1 MDALIEL
8 LGFSLLLTI
17 ASKAMKTPF
26 RNLPPEVPILA
37 SAAFLVA
44 AGFGFIAP
52 ATPIFARSFGV
63 SQAAAGAVVSLFAFA
78 RFSTALTGG
87 RLVDRFG
94 AQKMMAI
101 GLFIVSFSA
110 LLAAFSQNYYQLLFF
125 RGAGGFGSAVWTISA
140 TTILLR
146 VVSDDQR
153 GQAQSTFQSGYLFGS
168 ITGPLFGGALVEVS
182 LRAPFFVY
190 SFTVAG
196 AGLVALLF
204 LSKSES
210 AKKQSVSG
218 DDVTMLIRD
227 AFKISGYQAAI
238 LATFGLAWAV
248 TSVRISLVPLYV
260 TEGLGL
266 RPVALGAGLAATT
279 ICQGLTLIPA
289 GKFVDT
295 RGRRE
300 GLLIGSLLSIT
311 ALGIFAYLENYAG
324 FIIAM
329 AFAGLG
335 ASFLSSAPA
344 ALVGDVMTGK
354 SGRVVAVWQMS
365 SDLGFVIG
373 PIAMGF
379 VADQQS
385 YRAAFLVGILLILP
399 ILLRSINLPETRK
412 SHQPPPYEP

>member
-1 MDALIEL
+1 
-8 LGFSLLLTI
+8 
-17 ASKAMKTPF
+17 MKTPF
-26 RNLPPEVPILA
+26 RDMPREVPILA

-78 RFSTALTGG
+78 RFCTGLTGG

-94 AQKMMAI
+94 PHKMMAT

-125 RGAGGFGSAVWTISA
+125 RGAGGFGSAVYTVAA

-153 GQAQSTFQSGYLFGS
+153 GQAQSTYQSGYLFGS
-168 ITGPLFGGALVEVS
+168 ISGPLFGGALIEFS

-190 SFTVAG
+190 SFTVAA
-196 AGLVALLF
+196 AGVVAMIF
-204 LSKSES
+204 LSRSES
-210 AKKQSVSG
+210 AQKNYPSQEE
-218 DDVTMLIRD
+218 VTMRIRD
-227 AFKISGYQAAI
+227 AMKIHGYQVAI
-238 LATFGLAWAV
+238 LGSFAVAWCV
-248 TSVRISLVPLYV
+248 LGVRISLVPLYV

-266 RPVALGAGLAATT
+266 RPVALGAGLAAAT
-279 ICQGLTLIPA
+279 IFQGLTLIPA
-289 GKFVDT
+289 GKFVD
-295 RGRRE
+295 RHGRRK
-300 GLLIGSLLSIT
+300 GVLIGGFIT
-311 ALGIFAYLENYAG
+311 LAGLAIFAFVENYPG
-324 FIIAM
+324 FIIGM
-329 AFAGLG
+329 GLAGLG

-354 SGRVVAVWQMS
+354 SGRVVAFWQMS
-365 SDLGFVIG
+365 SDFGLMIG

-385 YRAAFLVGILLILP
+385 FKAAFLVAALFLVPVII
-399 ILLRSINLPETRK
+399 RSINLPETRR
-412 SHQPPPYEP
+412 SHLPPPYDPS

>member
-1 MDALIEL
+1 
-8 LGFSLLLTI
+8 
-17 ASKAMKTPF
+17 MKTPF
-26 RNLPPEVPILA
+26 RDLPPEVPILA

-78 RFSTALTGG
+78 RFSTALTSG

-140 TTILLR
+140 TTVLLR

-153 GQAQSTFQSGYLFGS
+153 GQAQSTFQAGYLFGS

-190 SFTVAG
+190 AITVAG

-204 LSKSES
+204 LAKSEG
-210 AKKQSVSG
+210 AKRQTVAG
-218 DDVTMLIRD
+218 DDVTMLIRN
-227 AFKISGYQAAI
+227 AIKIPGYQVAV
-238 LATFGLAWAV
+238 LASFGLAWAV
-248 TSVRISLVPLYV
+248 TSVRISMVPLYV

-266 RPVALGAGLAATT
+266 RPVALGAGLAAATVA
-279 ICQGLTLIPA
+279 QGLTLIPA
-289 GKFVDT
+289 GKYVDL
-295 RGRRE
+295 RGRKA
-300 GLLIGSLLSIT
+300 GLLIGSLISLL
-311 ALGIFAYLENYAG
+311 ALAIFAFIENYTG

-329 AFAGLG
+329 ALAGLG
-335 ASFLSSAPA
+335 ASFLSTAPA

-354 SGRVVAVWQMS
+354 SGRVIAVWQMS
-365 SDLGFVIG
+365 SDLGFVIS
-373 PIAMGF
+373 PIALGF

-385 YRAAFLVGILLILP
+385 YKASFLVAMLLILP
-399 ILLRSINLPETRK
+399 ILLRSINLPDTRK
-412 SHQPPPYEP
+412 SHRPPPFEP

>member
-1 MDALIEL
+1 
-8 LGFSLLLTI
+8 
-17 ASKAMKTPF
+17 MKTPF
-26 RNLPPEVPILA
+26 RDLPPEVPILA

-78 RFSTALTGG
+78 RFSTALAGG
-87 RLVDRFG
+87 KLIDRFG

-110 LLAAFSQNYYQLLFF
+110 LLAAFSQNYFQLLFF
-125 RGAGGFGSAVWTISA
+125 RGAGGFGSAIWTISA

-190 SFTVAG
+190 SFTVAS

-204 LSKSES
+204 LAKSDS
-210 AKKQSVSG
+210 AKKQSSVS

-227 AFKISGYQAAI
+227 AFKIPGYQAAI
-238 LATFGLAWAV
+238 LAAFGLAWAV
-248 TSVRISLVPLYV
+248 QSVRISLVPLYV

-266 RPVALGAGLAATT
+266 RPVALGAGLAAAT

-289 GKFVDT
+289 GKFVDSK
-295 RGRRE
+295 GRKQ
-300 GLLIGSLLSIT
+300 GLLIGSFISILALL
-311 ALGIFAYLENYAG
+311 IFAFMENYAG

-354 SGRVVAVWQMS
+354 SGRVVAIWQMS
-365 SDLGFVIG
+365 SDLGFIVG

-379 VADQQS
+379 VADHQS
-385 YRAAFLVGILLILP
+385 FKAAFLVAILLIAP
-399 ILLRSINLPETRK
+399 IVLRAINLPETRK
-412 SHQPPPYEP
+412 SHLSAPYEP

>member
-1 MDALIEL
+1 
-8 LGFSLLLTI
+8 
-17 ASKAMKTPF
+17 MKTPF
-26 RNLPPEVPILA
+26 RDLPPEVPILA

-140 TTILLR
+140 TTVLLR

-153 GQAQSTFQSGYLFGS
+153 GQAQSTFQAGYLFGS

-190 SFTVAG
+190 AFTVAG

-204 LSKSES
+204 LAKSEG
-210 AKKQSVSG
+210 AKRQTVAG
-218 DDVTMLIRD
+218 DDVTMLIRNTI
-227 AFKISGYQAAI
+227 KIPGYQVAI
-238 LATFGLAWAV
+238 LASFGLAWAV
-248 TSVRISLVPLYV
+248 TSVRISMVPLYV

-266 RPVALGAGLAATT
+266 RPVALGAGLAAATVA
-279 ICQGLTLIPA
+279 QGLTLIPA
-289 GKFVDT
+289 GKYVDS
-295 RGRRE
+295 RGRKA
-300 GLLIGSLLSIT
+300 GLLIGSLISLL
-311 ALGIFAYLENYAG
+311 ALAIFAFIENYTG

-329 AFAGLG
+329 ALAGLG
-335 ASFLSSAPA
+335 ASFLSTAPA

-354 SGRVVAVWQMS
+354 SGRVIAVWQMS

-373 PIAMGF
+373 PIALGF

-385 YRAAFLVGILLILP
+385 YKASFLVAMLLILP
-399 ILLRSINLPETRK
+399 ILLRSINLPDTRK
-412 SHQPPPYEP
+412 SHRLPPFEP

>member
-1 MDALIEL
+1 
-8 LGFSLLLTI
+8 
-17 ASKAMKTPF
+17 MKRPF
-26 RNLPPEVPILA
+26 QDLPPEVPILA

-78 RFSTALTGG
+78 RFSTALAGG
-87 RLVDRFG
+87 RLIDRFG
-94 AQKMMAI
+94 AQKMMAV

-110 LLAAFSQNYYQLLFF
+110 LLAAFSQNYFQLLFF
-125 RGAGGFGSAVWTISA
+125 RGAGGFGSAVWTISG

-168 ITGPLFGGALVEVS
+168 ISGPLFGGALVEIS

-190 SFTVAG
+190 AVAVAS
-196 AGLVALLF
+196 AGLVVLFF

-210 AKKQSVSG
+210 AKRQTSAEE
-218 DDVTMLIRD
+218 DVTMLIRD
-227 AFKISGYQAAI
+227 ALKIPGYQAAI
-238 LATFGLAWAV
+238 LASFGLAWAV
-248 TSVRISLVPLYV
+248 SSVRISLVPLYV

-266 RPVALGAGLAATT
+266 RPVALGAGLAAAT

-289 GKFVDT
+289 GKFVD
-295 RGRRE
+295 RKGRKQ
-300 GLLIGSLLSIT
+300 GILIGSFISIS
-311 ALGIFAYLENYAG
+311 ALVTFAFLENYGG
-324 FIIAM
+324 FIFGM
-329 AFAGLG
+329 ALAGLG

-354 SGRVVAVWQMS
+354 SGRVVALWQMS

-373 PIAMGF
+373 PIALGF

-385 YRAAFLVGILLILP
+385 FRAAFLVSIMLIIPL
-399 ILLRSINLPETRK
+399 LLRTVRLPETRK
-412 SHQPPPYEP
+412 SHLPPPYEP

>member
-1 MDALIEL
+1 
-8 LGFSLLLTI
+8 
-17 ASKAMKTPF
+17 MKTPF
-26 RNLPPEVPILA
+26 RDLPPEVPILA

-78 RFSTALTGG
+78 RFSTALAGG
-87 RLVDRFG
+87 KLIDRFG
-94 AQKMMAI
+94 TQKMMAI

-110 LLAAFSQNYYQLLFF
+110 LLAAFSQNYFQLLFF
-125 RGAGGFGSAVWTISA
+125 RGAGGFGSAIWTISA

-190 SFTVAG
+190 SFTVAS

-204 LSKSES
+204 LARSES
-210 AKKQSVSG
+210 AKKRSEVSNE
-218 DDVTMLIRD
+218 VTMLIRD
-227 AFKISGYQAAI
+227 AFKIPGYQAAI
-238 LATFGLAWAV
+238 LAAFGLAWAV
-248 TSVRISLVPLYV
+248 QSVRISLVPLYV

-266 RPVALGAGLAATT
+266 RPVALGAGLAAAT

-289 GKFVDT
+289 GKFVDSK
-295 RGRRE
+295 GRRH
-300 GLLIGSLLSIT
+300 GLLIGSFLSIF
-311 ALGIFAYLENYAG
+311 ALLIFAFIENYAG
-324 FIIAM
+324 FIVAM

-354 SGRVVAVWQMS
+354 SGRVVAIWQMS
-365 SDLGFVIG
+365 SDLGFIVG

-379 VADQQS
+379 VADQES
-385 YRAAFLVGILLILP
+385 FKAAFLVAILLILP
-399 ILLRSINLPETRK
+399 ILLRAINLPETRK
-412 SHQPPPYEP
+412 SHLSAPYEP

>member
-1 MDALIEL
+1 
-8 LGFSLLLTI
+8 
-17 ASKAMKTPF
+17 MKTPF
-26 RNLPPEVPILA
+26 RDMPREVPILA
-37 SAAFLVA
+37 AAAFLVA

-78 RFSTALTGG
+78 RFSTALAGG

-94 AQKMMAI
+94 AQKMMTI

-110 LLAAFSQNYYQLLFF
+110 LLAAFSQNYFQLLFF

-140 TTILLR
+140 TTVLLR

-168 ITGPLFGGALVEVS
+168 ISGPLFGGAMIEFS

-190 SFTVAG
+190 SFTVAS
-196 AGLVALLF
+196 AGLVALIF
-204 LSKSES
+204 LAKSDS
-210 AKKQSVSG
+210 AKKQTRA
-218 DDVTMLIRD
+218 DEDVTMLIRS
-227 AFKISGYQAAI
+227 ALRIPGYQAAL
-238 LATFGLAWAV
+238 LAAFGLAWAV
-248 TSVRISLVPLYV
+248 TGVRISLIPLYV

-266 RPVALGAGLAATT
+266 RPVALGAGLAAAT

-295 RGRRE
+295 RGRKE
-300 GLLIGSLLSIT
+300 GLLIGSFISVLALL
-311 ALGIFAYLENYAG
+311 IFAYVENYAG
-324 FIIAM
+324 FILAM

-365 SDLGFVIG
+365 SDLGFMIG

-379 VADQQS
+379 VADQKSFQ
-385 YRAAFLVGILLILP
+385 AAFLVGILLIIP
-399 ILLRSINLPETRK
+399 ILLRAIKLPETRK
-412 SHQPPPYEP
+412 SHLPPPYEP

>member
-1 MDALIEL
+1 
-8 LGFSLLLTI
+8 
-17 ASKAMKTPF
+17 MKTPF
-26 RNLPPEVPILA
+26 RDLPAEVPVLA
-37 SAAFLVA
+37 AAAFLVA

-94 AQKMMAI
+94 AHKMMAI

-146 VVSDDQR
+146 VTSDDQR

-168 ITGPLFGGALVEVS
+168 ISGPLFGGALVEVS

-190 SFTVAG
+190 SFTVAS
-196 AGLVALLF
+196 AGVVALLF
-204 LSKSES
+204 LAKSES
-210 AKKQSVSG
+210 AKKLTVASS
-218 DDVTMLIRD
+218 DATMLIRD
-227 AFKISGYQAAI
+227 ALKIPGYQAAI
-238 LATFGLAWAV
+238 LAAFGLAWAV

-266 RPVALGAGLAATT
+266 RPVALGAGLAAAT

-289 GKFVDT
+289 GKFVDR

-300 GLLIGSLLSIT
+300 GLLIGSLLSIA
-311 ALGIFAYLENYAG
+311 ALLIFAYVENYGG
-324 FIIAM
+324 FIVGM

-335 ASFLSSAPA
+335 ASFLASAPA

-385 YRAAFLVGILLILP
+385 YKAAFLVGLILIAP
-399 ILLRSINLPETRK
+399 IALRALRLPETRK
-412 SHQPPPYEP
+412 SHLPPPYEP

>member
-1 MDALIEL
+1 
-8 LGFSLLLTI
+8 
-17 ASKAMKTPF
+17 MKTPF
-26 RNLPPEVPILA
+26 RDLPPEVPILA

-78 RFSTALTGG
+78 RFSTGLAGG
-87 RLVDRFG
+87 KLVDRFG
-94 AQKMMAI
+94 PHKMMAT

-110 LLAAFSQNYYQLLFF
+110 LLAAFSQNYFQLLFF
-125 RGAGGFGSAVWTISA
+125 RGAGGFGSAIYTISA

-168 ITGPLFGGALVEVS
+168 VTGPLFGGALVEVS

-190 SFTVAG
+190 SFTVAS
-196 AGLVALLF
+196 AGLVAMLF
-204 LSKSES
+204 LSKSEN
-210 AKKQSVSG
+210 AKKETRAET
-218 DDVTMLIRD
+218 DVTMLIRD
-227 AFKISGYQAAI
+227 ALKIPGYQAAI
-238 LATFGLAWAV
+238 LAAFGLAWAV
-248 TSVRISLVPLYV
+248 QSVRISLVPLYV

-266 RPVALGAGLAATT
+266 RPIALGAGLAAAT

-289 GKFVDT
+289 GKLVDSK
-295 RGRRE
+295 GRRQ
-300 GLLIGSLLSIT
+300 GLLIGSFLSIF
-311 ALGIFAYLENYAG
+311 ALAIFAYAENYAG
-324 FIIAM
+324 FIVAM

-354 SGRVVAVWQMS
+354 SGRVVAMWQMS

-379 VADQQS
+379 VADHQS
-385 YRAAFLVGILLILP
+385 YKAAFLVAILLILP
-399 ILLRSINLPETRK
+399 VLLRAINLPETRK
-412 SHQPPPYEP
+412 SHLAPPYEP

>member
-1 MDALIEL
+1 
-8 LGFSLLLTI
+8 
-17 ASKAMKTPF
+17 MKTPF
-26 RNLPPEVPILA
+26 RDLPAEVPVLA
-37 SAAFLVA
+37 AAAFLVA

-146 VVSDDQR
+146 VTSDDQR

-168 ITGPLFGGALVEVS
+168 ISGPLFGGALVEVS

-190 SFTVAG
+190 SFTVAS
-196 AGLVALLF
+196 AGVVALLF
-204 LSKSES
+204 LAKSES
-210 AKKQSVSG
+210 AKKLTVASS
-218 DDVTMLIRD
+218 DATMLIRE
-227 AFKISGYQAAI
+227 ALKIPGYQAAI
-238 LATFGLAWAV
+238 LAAFGLAWAV

-266 RPVALGAGLAATT
+266 RPVALGAGLAAAT

-289 GKFVDT
+289 GKFVDR

-300 GLLIGSLLSIT
+300 GLLIGSMLSIA
-311 ALGIFAYLENYAG
+311 ALLIFAYVENYGG
-324 FIIAM
+324 FIVAM

-335 ASFLSSAPA
+335 ASFLASAPA

-385 YRAAFLVGILLILP
+385 YKAAFLVGLILIAP
-399 ILLRSINLPETRK
+399 IALRALRLPETRK
-412 SHQPPPYEP
+412 SHLPPPYEP

>member
-1 MDALIEL
+1 
-8 LGFSLLLTI
+8 
-17 ASKAMKTPF
+17 MKTPF
-26 RNLPPEVPILA
+26 RDLPPEVPILA
-37 SAAFLVA
+37 SASFLVA

-63 SQAAAGAVVSLFAFA
+63 SQAAAGAVVSLFAFT

-101 GLFIVSFSA
+101 GLFIVAFSA

-168 ITGPLFGGALVEVS
+168 ITGPLFGGALIEFS

-190 SFTVAG
+190 SFTVAS

-204 LSKSES
+204 LAKSKSAKRQS
-210 AKKQSVSG
+210 AAG
-218 DDVTMLIRD
+218 HDATMLIRD
-227 AFKISGYQAAI
+227 AFKIPAYQAAL
-238 LATFGLAWAV
+238 LAAFGLAWAV
-248 TSVRISLVPLYV
+248 TSVRISIVPLYV

-266 RPVALGAGLAATT
+266 RPVALGAGLAAAT

-289 GKFVDT
+289 GKFVDS
-295 RGRRE
+295 RGRRP
-300 GLLIGSLLSIT
+300 GLLIGAFISLA
-311 ALGIFAYLENYAG
+311 ALAIFAFIENYFG
-324 FIIAM
+324 FILAM

-354 SGRVVAVWQMS
+354 SGRIVAVWQMS
-365 SDLGFVIG
+365 SDLGFIVG

-385 YRAAFLVGILLILP
+385 YKAAFLVAMLLIIP
-399 ILLRSINLPETRK
+399 ILLRAIKLPETRK
-412 SHQPPPYEP
+412 SHLPPPYEP

>member
-1 MDALIEL
+1 
-8 LGFSLLLTI
+8 
-17 ASKAMKTPF
+17 MKTPF
-26 RNLPPEVPILA
+26 RDLPAEVPVLA
-37 SAAFLVA
+37 AAAFLVA

-146 VVSDDQR
+146 VTSDNQR

-168 ITGPLFGGALVEVS
+168 ISGPLFGGALVEVS

-190 SFTVAG
+190 SFTVAS
-196 AGLVALLF
+196 AGVVALLF
-204 LSKSES
+204 LAKSES
-210 AKKQSVSG
+210 AKKLTVASS
-218 DDVTMLIRD
+218 DATMLIRE
-227 AFKISGYQAAI
+227 ALKIPGYQAAI
-238 LATFGLAWAV
+238 LAAFGLAWAV

-266 RPVALGAGLAATT
+266 RPVALGAGLAAAT

-289 GKFVDT
+289 GKFVDR

-300 GLLIGSLLSIT
+300 GLLIGSMLSIA
-311 ALGIFAYLENYAG
+311 ALLIFAYVENYGG
-324 FIIAM
+324 FIVAM

-335 ASFLSSAPA
+335 ASFLASAPA

-385 YRAAFLVGILLILP
+385 YKAAFLVAILLIVP
-399 ILLRSINLPETRK
+399 IAVRALRLPETRK
-412 SHQPPPYEP
+412 SHLPPPYEP

>member
-1 MDALIEL
+1 
-8 LGFSLLLTI
+8 
-17 ASKAMKTPF
+17 MKTPF
-26 RNLPPEVPILA
+26 RDMPREVPILA
-37 SAAFLVA
+37 AAAFLVA

-78 RFSTALTGG
+78 RFSTALAGG

-110 LLAAFSQNYYQLLFF
+110 LLAAFSQNYFQLLFF

-140 TTILLR
+140 TTVLLR

-168 ITGPLFGGALVEVS
+168 ISGPLFGGALIEFS

-190 SFTVAG
+190 SFTVAS
-196 AGLVALLF
+196 AGLVALIF
-204 LSKSES
+204 LAKSDS
-210 AKKQSVSG
+210 AKKQTHAAE
-218 DDVTMLIRD
+218 DVTMLIRD
-227 AFKISGYQAAI
+227 AIKIPGYQAAL
-238 LATFGLAWAV
+238 LAAFGLAWAV

-266 RPVALGAGLAATT
+266 RPVALGAGLAAAT

-289 GKFVDT
+289 GKFVDS
-295 RGRRE
+295 RGRRQ
-300 GLLIGSLLSIT
+300 GLLIGSFVSVVGLI
-311 ALGIFAYLENYAG
+311 IFAYVENYAG
-324 FIIAM
+324 FILAM

-365 SDLGFVIG
+365 SDLGFIIG

-379 VADQQS
+379 VADQKSFQ
-385 YRAAFLVGILLILP
+385 AAFLVAILLIIP
-399 ILLRSINLPETRK
+399 ILLRAINLPETRK
-412 SHQPPPYEP
+412 SHLPPPYEP